1 MKQLFEIETDK
12 PEILDEFRKLARKY
26 KLSFREWKL
35 AKTENPSPSGD
46 PFFENPKNVK
56 EILRRK
62 KEMETGNIESVGLS
76 EEVLKKLLD
85 NV

>member
-12 PEILDEFRKLARKY
+12 PEILDQFRELARKY

-35 AKTENPSPSGD
+35 TKSENPSPSGD
-46 PFFENPKNVK
+46 PFFDNPENVK

-62 KEMETGNIESVGLS
+62 KEMETGDIESLTLS
-76 EEVLKKLLD
+76 DEAFKKLL
-85 NV
+85 

>member
-35 AKTENPSPSGD
+35 AKSENPSPSGD

-62 KEMETGNIESVGLS
+62 KEMETGNIESVELS
-76 EEVLKKLLD
+76 EKGLKQLLD
-85 NV
+85 SV

>member
-26 KLSFREWKL
+26 KLNFREWKL
-35 AKTENPSPSGD
+35 AKSENPSPSGD
-46 PFFENPKNVK
+46 PFFENPQNVK

-62 KEMETGNIESVGLS
+62 KEMETGNIESVELS
-76 EEVLKKLLD
+76 EEVLKKLL
-85 NV
+85 NSV